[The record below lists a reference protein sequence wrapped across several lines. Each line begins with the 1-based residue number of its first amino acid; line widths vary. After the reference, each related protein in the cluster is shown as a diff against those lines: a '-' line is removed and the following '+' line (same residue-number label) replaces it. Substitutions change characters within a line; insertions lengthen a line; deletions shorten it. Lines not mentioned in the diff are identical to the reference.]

1 MGNNLVLVFGDIV
14 GRFRVPDPECAKEKE
29 AKGEST
35 EECYTEVEVRKQEK
49 EENHVLEYSLIG
61 AFVLILAVS
70 ALCLIKAFSGSK
82 AKPKK
87 K

>member
-1 MGNNLVLVFGDIV
+1 MENNSVLVFGDMV
-14 GRFRVPDPECAKEKE
+14 GPIRFRDPECAKEKE

-35 EECYTEVEVRKQEK
+35 EECYTEVKVGKQEK
-49 EENHVLEYSLIG
+49 EENHVLEYGLIG
-61 AFVLILAVS
+61 AFALVLAIS
-70 ALCLIKAFSGSK
+70 AFFLIKSFSGSK